1 MSGDGGLHCVCWWV
15 QVGLPPGMKPVENE
29 EGNAL
34 EPGADKSRD
43 GKDRRDRMPGE
54 DVSTQRCWMGP
65 GLSLHPHQGAYGL
78 QRFWKGG
85 GGGRDDLT
93 FSRP

>member
-1 MSGDGGLHCVCWWV
+1 M

-54 DVSTQRCWMGP
+54 DVSTQRCWVGP
-65 GLSLHPHQGAYGL
+65 GLSLHLHQGPYGL
-78 QRFWKGG
+78 KRFGKGG
-85 GGGRDDLT
+85 GGEGG
-93 FSRP
+93 